1 MAKVI
6 PFCFPCNIFLLYFFS
21 CFKNVLGVGL
31 AISSL
36 SFTLNAGAKVVLL
49 FGCARFFE
57 CFFEVFFKCLGLWG
71 LGIGVLRIL

>member
-1 MAKVI
+1 M
-6 PFCFPCNIFLLYFFS
+6 
-21 CFKNVLGVGL
+21 LGVGL

-36 SFTLNAGAKVVLL
+36 SFTLNAGAKVLLL